1 MRIVVL
7 TNGNRFATLLL
18 QPLLERYAS
27 EIVKI
32 LIITGDYKG
41 RTGWSALRWLAR
53 VTTLPY
59 LLYKIATIVAGRGV
73 RVTTLARQFAL
84 PVASFPSIRSE
95 EAMRT
100 VETAQPDLLVSVS
113 CPQIIPERL
122 LRCATHGGINIH
134 SSLLPRYAGLAPYYW
149 VLADGEEETGTTVH
163 TMTSRLDEGGILV
176 QARVAIERSESSFS
190 LFTRLARTGGP
201 LLCEAVE
208 RIRRGEAGS
217 PMGEGRSY
225 RSHPDFGSYRRLRTR
240 GHRLVRLR
248 ELVAAACEKLP
259 PRP

>member
-18 QPLLERYAS
+18 QPLFEKYAS

-32 LIITGDYKG
+32 LIISGDYKG
-41 RTGWSALRWLAR
+41 RTGWAALRWLAQ

-59 LLYKIATIVAGRGV
+59 LVYKVATIVAGRGV
-73 RVTTLARQFAL
+73 RVSALAQQFAL
-84 PVASFPSIRSE
+84 PVASFTSIRSE
-95 EAMRT
+95 EAMRA
-100 VETAQPDLLVSVS
+100 VETVQPDLLVSVS

-122 LRCATHGGINIH
+122 LRCATRGGINIH

-149 VLADGEEETGTTVH
+149 VLADGERETGTTVH
-163 TMTSRLDEGGILV
+163 AMTPRLDDGRILA
-176 QARVAIERSESSFS
+176 QARIAIESRESAFA
-190 LFTRLARTGGP
+190 LFTRLARVGGP
-201 LLCEAVE
+201 LLSEAVE
-208 RIRRGEAGS
+208 RIRRGEEGTT
-217 PMGEGRSY
+217 MGEGRSY
-225 RSHPDFGSYRRLRTR
+225 RSHPDFDSYRRLRSR

-248 ELVAAACEKLP
+248 ELVALACEKLP